1 MKRFIEVTVVIKD
14 KVSSGHITREIT
26 RKHKRLIDLNTIST
40 IYKDSES
47 WIKLEGQFPISVS
60 NESYDIVRDA
70 LLKDGTSNNG
80 CAIEETRPNIEVLDE
95 HSNIANKLCDL
106 QHDHT
111 WIKQAVC
118 NLTAMMKKDNVGYK
132 PALLIGCNDKDLDVL
147 FSDCY
152 DKVRKMQERIKELEK
167 KVGIKTEQKNVAK
180 RLGGEH
186 HDR

>member
-14 KVSSGHITREIT
+14 KVSSGHITQEIT

-40 IYKDSES
+40 IYKGSENR
-47 WIKLEGQFPISVS
+47 IKLEGELWFSVS
-60 NESYDIVRDA
+60 DESYDIIRDI
-70 LLKDGTSNNG
+70 LLKDGASNNG

-95 HSNIANKLCDL
+95 HRNIANKLCEL

-118 NLTAMMKKDNVGYK
+118 NLIAMMKKDNVGYK
-132 PALLIGCNDKDLDVL
+132 PALLIGCNDKDLDAM

-152 DKVRKMQERIKELEK
+152 NKVRKMQDHINSLEK
-167 KVGIKTEQKNVAK
+167 QVKTITEPKK
-180 RLGGEH
+180 GK
-186 HDR
+186 